1 MREVGSRAL
10 SNADLARVLS
20 PLLFFVAHCVYLVV
34 WSDDPFLKKW
44 LDGSFSF
51 FLALVLCNVIRARVV
66 ATAVPPEEAESGDEP
81 GHGVGGAGGEP
92 PTTQQ
97 SSR

>member
-1 MREVGSRAL
+1 MREVGSRSL

-20 PLLFFVAHCVYLVV
+20 PLALFVAHCVYLVV
-34 WSDDPFLKKW
+34 WSGDPFLKKW

-51 FLALVLCNVIRARVV
+51 FLALVLCNVIRARIV
-66 ATAVPPEEAESGDEP
+66 AAAEPPEEAESGDKP
-81 GHGVGGAGGEP
+81 GHGGGDAGGEP
-92 PTTQQ
+92 PVRRQ